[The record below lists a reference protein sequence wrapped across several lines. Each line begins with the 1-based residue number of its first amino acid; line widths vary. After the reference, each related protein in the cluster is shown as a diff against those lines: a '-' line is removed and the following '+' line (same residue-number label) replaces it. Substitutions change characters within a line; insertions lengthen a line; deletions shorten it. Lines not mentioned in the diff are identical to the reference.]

1 MENKND
7 FQVKDKVYDL
17 MFGNGYITA
26 VSPKNNRVVAKFSDN
41 YERIFEDEL
50 EDDELEVITGYYNLQ
65 GELQVLNDEGSNL
78 EEDSYVPSQ
87 KTLRTL
93 FHGHNLTV
101 NVCEV
106 KPERPKYVNVYIDE
120 YGKPYFGKIIG
131 KKEHLQ
137 IHAKSV
143 SNYVTTIELTP
154 KHLKD

>member
-7 FQVKDKVYDL
+7 FQVRDKVYDL

-26 VSPKNNRVVAKFSDN
+26 VSPKHSRVVAKFSYD
-41 YERIFEDEL
+41 YDKLFGPEFDP
-50 EDDELEVITGYYNLQ
+50 DDIDVITGYYNLQ
-65 GELQVLNDEGSNL
+65 GELQVLNDEDSNL

-106 KPERPKYVNVYIDE
+106 KPERPQYVNVYIDE
-120 YGKPYFGKIIG
+120 NGEPFFGAVCN
-131 KKEHLQ
+131 KKEHLNAEQ
-137 IHAKSV
+137 FQH
-143 SNYVTTIELTP
+143 YVTTIELTP
-154 KHLKD
+154 KHLK